1 VVLGQVVASWL
12 ASASRRVFT
21 SLVEAAIEWGSAEL
35 VLGRYDERDRSL
47 RMAGPQTVLGQ
58 RPIVNRPKA
67 KCALSH
73 FVAKRHQE
81 FESPLVRQER
91 RSKSSVT
98 KTNTPLNALFRGVF
112 RLYLLTSQPRKCHF
126 WPIFASYGPFLSKPR
141 DFAILAQNF

>member
-1 VVLGQVVASWL
+1 MRVVLGQVVASWL

-47 RMAGPQTVLGQ
+47 RMAGPRTVLGQ

-81 FESPLVRQER
+81 FESPLVRQA
-91 RSKSSVT
+91 SSPQLPAP
-98 KTNTPLNALFRGVF
+98 KTIAPLNALFRGVF
-112 RLYLLTSQPRKCHF
+112 RLYLLTSPTPQMSF
-126 WPIFASYGPFLSKPR
+126 FAYFSVLRAVS
-141 DFAILAQNF
+141 LETS